1 MKKLKISFQILLLAV
16 VMASC
21 SDSFLDLKQPIDPT
35 LETYYTD
42 TATAYKGL
50 VGCYNSLQQ
59 YDRAEAPNLIN
70 FHLDIRSDD
79 IDYGGDPKQADQT
92 NNSMFA
98 NFIIF
103 SDNSLVSQF
112 WASHFWGITTT
123 TKYLEG
129 ISDLK
134 LSATQQV
141 LVEQY
146 RAEAKFIRAYM
157 FFKLVR
163 AFGGVPV
170 ITESLAPS
178 KWYEQ
183 RRATEAEVYAQI
195 YKDLR
200 EAIPVLPLKSAY
212 TTAQTHRI
220 SKGAAQALLAKALI
234 TEAGVNATSPNWTEA
249 YNLCKEVETSAKYN
263 LNTAFKDIWGLTGQ
277 FTSESVFDIVYNPD
291 IKSENDSYNHYMS
304 PRFVFKGNNPDDS
317 EKMKYGFGVTCVTQ
331 ELASEF
337 GYTPNGYTASAA
349 LQKAD
354 SLAYVKMND
363 GRGRYTFWAR
373 WDTYG
378 GVRVVDELNTRPQTK
393 NTVNT
398 DDGAYMTRK
407 YNRPAPATAG
417 YADIVGTNYHVI
429 RYAEVL
435 LLGAEAAYYKGD
447 AAEARR
453 LVNLVR
459 ERAFRDAI
467 ADSRVTLDAIKIT
480 SSGNQLLQDI
490 WRERRLELAG
500 EGERFYDLKR
510 TNRLSILKVKKP
522 EILFQEGKH
531 ELLPV
536 PSTELTRAPYIT
548 QNPNY

>member
-1 MKKLKISFQILLLAV
+1 MKKLKISFQLLLLAV
-16 VMASC
+16 MAVSC

-50 VGCYNSLQQ
+50 IGCYNSLQQ
-59 YDRAEAPNLIN
+59 YDRAEAPNLVN
-70 FHLDIRSDD
+70 FQIDTRSDD

-92 NNSMFA
+92 NNQMFS

-103 SDNSLVSQF
+103 SDNSLVSQL
-112 WASHFWGITTT
+112 WTSCFWGVNTT

-129 ISDLK
+129 IQNLTLTPS
-134 LSATQQV
+134 QQV
-141 LVEQY
+141 LVDQY
-146 RAEAKFIRAYM
+146 KAEAKFIRAFM

-163 AFGGVPV
+163 AYGGVPV
-170 ITESLAPS
+170 ITKSLAPS
-178 KWYEQ
+178 EWYQQ

-200 EAIPVLPLKSAY
+200 EAIPALPLKSTY
-212 TTAQTHRI
+212 TAAQTHRI
-220 SKGAAQALLAKALI
+220 SKAAAQALFAKVLI
-234 TEAGVNATSPNWTEA
+234 TEAGVNASSPNWTEA

-263 LNTAFKDIWGLTGQ
+263 LNTAFKDIWGLNGQ

-304 PRFVFKGNNPDDS
+304 PRFVFKGTAIDDS
-317 EKMKYGFGVTCVTQ
+317 KKMKYGFGVTCVTQ

-337 GYTPNGYTASAA
+337 GYTPNGFASSTT

-354 SLAYVKMND
+354 SVAYVDMND
-363 GRGRYTFWAR
+363 GRGRYTFWTR
-373 WDTYG
+373 WDTFG
-378 GVRVVDELNTRPQTK
+378 GVRVVDELNTRTQTK

-435 LLGAEAAYYKGD
+435 LIAAEAAYYKSD
-447 AAEARR
+447 EPEARR

-467 ADSRVTLDAIKIT
+467 AANRVTLDGIKIT

-490 WRERRLELAG
+490 WKERRLELAG
-500 EGERFYDLKR
+500 EGDRFYDLKR
-510 TNRLSILKVKKP
+510 TNRLSILKTKKP
-522 EILFQEGKH
+522 EILYQDGKH
-531 ELLPV
+531 ELLPI